1 MAELRLSAKQERS
14 IAHAT
19 ARINLWD
26 GSVRSGK
33 TIASLMRWLMYVSKA
48 PRGGDLAVIGKTYDT
63 VARNVFGPLC
73 DPLITGPAA
82 RLIKYTRGATTATI
96 LGRTIEVIT
105 ANDARA
111 EGRIRGMTC
120 AGAYVDEATLIPEAF
135 WDQLLARLSVPGAM
149 LFATTN
155 PDTPAHWLRKKF
167 ILRMGELNLRYWHF
181 TIDDNHALDPAYVAS
196 LKKEFVGLW
205 YQRFILGRWVQ
216 ADGAVYDMWDPDR
229 HVVDILP
236 PITRWVGLGV
246 DYGTVNPFA
255 GLLLG
260 IGTAAAPRDPVVRPR
275 LYFAGEYRYDSRA
288 QRRQLTDSQYSRQL
302 RDWLAKF
309 PVPHSPGLLGV
320 RPEWTVVDPSAASFV
335 TQLYDDGLTPT
346 LADNAVLDGIRL
358 VSSLLG
364 NDDLLVHSSCKGW
377 IDEAPG
383 YAWDDKA
390 TAKGE
395 DKPIKA
401 DDHSLDGGRYVTK
414 TTEFTWRPELSWA
427 QAA

>member
-1 MAELRLSAKQERS
+1 MPDLRLSAKQERS
-14 IAHAT
+14 IAQST
-19 ARINLWD
+19 ARINIWD

-33 TIASLMRWLMYVSKA
+33 TISSLLRWLMYVADA
-48 PRGGDLAVIGKTYDT
+48 PRGGVLVVIAKTLDT
-63 VARNVFGPLC
+63 VARNVFTPLS
-73 DPLITGPAA
+73 DPALFGPAA
-82 RLIKYTRGATTATI
+82 KLVKYTRGAPTATI

-111 EGRIRGMTC
+111 EGRLRGMTC

-135 WDQLLARLSVPGAM
+135 WDQLLARLSVTGAK

-167 ILRMGELNLRYWHF
+167 ILRRGELDLRYWRF
-181 TIDDNHALDPAYVAS
+181 VIDDNHALDPAYVAS

-236 PITRWVGLGV
+236 PITRWVGLGI

-260 IGTAAAPRDPVVRPR
+260 VGTGAAPRDPVVRPR

-288 QRRQLTDSQYSRQL
+288 HRRQLTDSQYSRQL

-309 PVPHSPGLLGV
+309 PVPHSPGLVGV

-401 DDHSLDGGRYVTK
+401 DDHSLDGGRYVAK